1 MKCLCVLQ
9 RWSCRKVFH
18 KKKGAERVIFASAVL
33 GERRRWAAATC
44 HWERCTYIG
53 AMKGQRQLSTG
64 QSSHTNSWLQL
75 PSSAFTRSPAPSLC
89 LSTSICPHLCASFTQ
104 TPPPPFHTVLSP
116 SSCRLMVLQR
126 EPPSPY
132 SPPR

>member
-1 MKCLCVLQ
+1 M
-9 RWSCRKVFH
+9 
-18 KKKGAERVIFASAVL
+18 IFASAVL

-53 AMKGQRQLSTG
+53 AMKRQRQLSTG

-75 PSSAFTRSPAPSLC
+75 PSSAFTHSPAPSLC

-104 TPPPPFHTVLSP
+104 TTPPPPLPHGPFAVILPPDGTTERASVPL
-116 SSCRLMVLQR
+116 L
-126 EPPSPY
+126 PSPMTNIYRAALIY
-132 SPPR
+132 SGLISES